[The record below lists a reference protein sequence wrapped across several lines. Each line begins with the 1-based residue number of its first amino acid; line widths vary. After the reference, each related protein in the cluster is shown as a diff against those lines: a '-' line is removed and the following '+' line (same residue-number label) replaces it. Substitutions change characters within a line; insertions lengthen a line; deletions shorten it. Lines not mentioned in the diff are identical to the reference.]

1 MQKLYNII
9 TITIIDTVVSNDFK
23 INLSE
28 SLCIN
33 ALLMLIQTLIDSVAS
48 YNFIPLDVFESLKH
62 SDLQCIEMEPHKQ
75 SVQVVNNQLVS
86 TVGQLVMDSTKNIK
100 TLPIFSLFLKEFTE
114 KMIWKSKSYMN

>member
-1 MQKLYNII
+1 
-9 TITIIDTVVSNDFK
+9 
-23 INLSE
+23 
-28 SLCIN
+28 
-33 ALLMLIQTLIDSVAS
+33 MLIQTLIDSVAS
-48 YNFIPLDVFESLKH
+48 YNFIPLNVFESLKH